1 MLILATPA
9 VAWEGL
15 SAPFTPIIID
25 GTQTSVEFDGHGG
38 LSAGGTSR
46 QLIEYP
52 EPQRSEL
59 LDYLFLPG
67 FGSSLAVLKLEIG
80 GDTQSTD
87 GTEPSHQ
94 HFRGGRLLL
103 LVLSPLSPCTP
114 HNSDVRSW
122 WSWVVGF
129 ALLALR
135 PKRRRPFGARNESS
149 DRELEELVKMSHSAD
164 AALAVGGENG
174 ANLLQEYGSTP
185 SAQLQARTPR
195 APKQADS
202 LLTRNTEHHRA
213 QPDAAQLPSKC
224 FQRIG
229 MRRGAY
235 GIHCPSPSLAV
246 CPLPPQ
252 QPTAQNNRQSF
263 CL

>member
-67 FGSSLAVLKLEIG
+67 FGSSLAVLKIEIG

-114 HNSDVRSW
+114 HIRSPASFQMLSAYWHAERRIRHTLPLPELQQFVRSPHNNQLRRTTDSLSTW
-122 WSWVVGF
+122 
-129 ALLALR
+129 LLASLPKMPDR
-135 PKRRRPFGARNESS
+135 PGKRVTFTGDPHLCSLEDRRVRTNRRPLRGSAMGRS
-149 DRELEELVKMSHSAD
+149 DLH
-164 AALAVGGENG
+164 
-174 ANLLQEYGSTP
+174 QP
-185 SAQLQARTPR
+185 
-195 APKQADS
+195 AP
-202 LLTRNTEHHRA
+202 
-213 QPDAAQLPSKC
+213 LP
-224 FQRIG
+224 F
-229 MRRGAY
+229 
-235 GIHCPSPSLAV
+235 PAV
-246 CPLPPQ
+246 CACVRL
-252 QPTAQNNRQSF
+252 
-263 CL
+263 